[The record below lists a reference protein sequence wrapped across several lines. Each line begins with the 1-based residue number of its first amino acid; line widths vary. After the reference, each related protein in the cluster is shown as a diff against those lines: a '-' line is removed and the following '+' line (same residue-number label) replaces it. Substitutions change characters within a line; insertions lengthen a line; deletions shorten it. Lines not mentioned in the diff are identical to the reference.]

1 MGGRNVTVWVRL
13 PVMCSVQRD
22 HKDLLNKTHT
32 AARCSGAGSSSE
44 CKPDSSSS
52 PSPSSD
58 TGFHRG
64 GSTSSTGSP
73 PAAARAP
80 AAGHPAA
87 ALHRMH
93 NNLQALRVRKQRVT
107 GGTPLTELQQQA
119 ESASERLLLA
129 KLQEAGRIMEEQESV
144 SLVQECYCN
153 GGSVSFGV
161 LGATCTGSRQYHYIG
176 LHVWCTRCWSQLLQ
190 CLDCMGRTLHMV
202 TWFMMLIL
210 LWASFSSGPRAVT
223 WTAPA
228 A

>member
-1 MGGRNVTVWVRL
+1 MGGRNLTVWVRL

-73 PAAARAP
+73 PAAAAAP

-144 SLVQECYCN
+144 SLVQQCYCN
-153 GGSVSFGV
+153 GG
-161 LGATCTGSRQYHYIG
+161 CGSWQCV
-176 LHVWCTRCWSQLLQ
+176 VWCAWRNMHRQQAVSLHRVACLSQLLQ

-202 TWFMMLIL
+202 HDADSPLGLM
-210 LWASFSSGPRAVT
+210 P
-223 WTAPA
+223 
-228 A
+228 